1 MMRLIG
7 LTGGIATGKSTV
19 ADYLATKYG
28 LPILDADIYAREAV
42 EAGSEIFN
50 KIVDKYGESILLPN
64 GQLDRAKLGEIIFN
78 SVADRQWLEGE
89 IHPNVKTRLIAA
101 SQFWIQQATSAAII
115 LVIPLLFEA
124 KMADLV
130 TEIWVVY
137 CDQNQQL
144 ERLIRRNNLSLEAAK
159 KRINSQFPLKDKC
172 DLADVVLDNTTTR
185 ESLLQQ
191 IDFMFS

>member
-7 LTGGIATGKSTV
+7 LTGGIGTGKSTV
-19 ADYLATKYG
+19 ADYLGTKYG
-28 LPILDADIYAREAV
+28 LPILDADIYARDAV
-42 EAGSEIFN
+42 EPGSVILN
-50 KIVDKYGESILLPN
+50 KIIDKYGQSILLPN

-78 SVADRQWLEGE
+78 SVADRQWLEQE
-89 IHPNVKTRLIAA
+89 IHPYVKTQLITA
-101 SQFWIQQATSAAII
+101 SQFWINQATSAAII

-124 KMADLV
+124 NMTDLV

-137 CDQNQQL
+137 CDTNQQL
-144 ERLIRRNNLSLEAAK
+144 ERLIRRNNLSLEEAK

-172 DLADVVLDNTTTR
+172 ALADVVLDNTTTR
-185 ESLLQQ
+185 ESLLKQ